1 MIGLKTICT
10 VLVHENNNIS
20 KDQKINI
27 LKYIKETPDTEI
39 EFLFKPEMIEQI
51 IKEDVTA
58 QALGA
63 LLGGP
68 FWVLWRAIGAAISK
82 KRRLCGALRISNQRT
97 MCIQRVVM
105 DELRKKI
112 NMLSSSLATCRKTE
126 DPGLCKDRV
135 NNALDSLKQRLEK
148 KEEKFKYKWGS
159 QNK

>member
-10 VLVHENNNIS
+10 VLVHENKNIS
-20 KDQKINI
+20 KNQKINI
-27 LKYIKETPDTEI
+27 LKYIKETSDSEI
-39 EFLFKPEMIEQI
+39 ESLFKPEMIEQI
-51 IKEDVTA
+51 VKEDVTA

-68 FWVLWRAIGAAISK
+68 FWVLWRAIGATISK
-82 KRRLCGALRISNQRT
+82 KRRLCGTLRISNQRT
-97 MCIQRVVM
+97 MCIQRVAI
-105 DELRKKI
+105 DELKKKI
-112 NMLSSSLATCRKTE
+112 NMLSSALATCRKTE

-135 NNALDSLKQRLEK
+135 NNAMQSLKERLDK

>member
-10 VLVHENNNIS
+10 VLVHENKNIS
-20 KDQKINI
+20 KNQKVNI
-27 LKYIKETPDTEI
+27 LKYIKETSDSEI
-39 EFLFKPEMIEQI
+39 ESLFNSEMIEQI
-51 IKEDVTA
+51 VKEDVTA

-68 FWVLWRAIGAAISK
+68 FWVLWRAIGATISK
-82 KRRLCGALRISNQRT
+82 KRRLCGTLRISNQRT
-97 MCIQRVVM
+97 MCIQRVSI
-105 DELRKKI
+105 DELKKKI
-112 NMLSSSLATCRKTE
+112 NMLSSALATCRKTE

-135 NNALDSLKQRLEK
+135 NNAMQSMKERLEK